1 MKTGRLPDSKAAKA
15 SGECNM
21 KTGSMGV
28 KNSTKKTT
36 RRNHKSSGCEEL
48 FDGKENE
55 HFSFKEPVGKCPELP
70 DKDIFL
76 MENRDSPVFHAG
88 QTLASSKI
96 KLQLFP
102 INKETRV
109 GLQKDGHNPYLELT
123 LKGQKKISSVLK
135 HLEKKWGSS
144 NVAKGD
150 PILFPYNIMENLSN
164 CRRWTIN
171 DSGTTAADVYAA
183 VGSPIL
189 FRLRYGWFYMHEPR
203 SLGIPFRQIPN
214 APVVESGEIERG
226 CIVNTEASYEEGDK
240 VEVTTKE
247 CKATDMGGE
256 ADDVTAQKI
265 DNASAAP
272 PDNQEGV
279 SNSLQQPS
287 LSWIDSLTN
296 VSIGGLLAEASL
308 LGRFD
313 TLDPKSY
320 ESNAGKQ
327 QSGAS
332 QIISDSLTNISI
344 GGLLSEASLQ
354 GRFSKSTES
363 NAGKQQSGA
372 SQLFSDSLDAFI
384 VAQNSHP
391 SVSRPSAE
399 GLRTSILD
407 AEETCHA
414 FPVQKLAST
423 AVDMQTTGSANSL
436 NLPNI
441 DKVNNQDGLSQN
453 LLLEKSWTD
462 LLLARSNDDERSL
475 GLSGIKWNESLG
487 PFDFGVPA
495 KKIISGDRFSM
506 DEFVKS

>member
-1 MKTGRLPDSKAAKA
+1 MKTSRLPDIKASKA
-15 SGECNM
+15 SGDCNL
-21 KTGSMGV
+21 KTGSIGV

-48 FDGKENE
+48 LDGKENE
-55 HFSFKEPVGKCPELP
+55 HFSFKEPVSKCPELP
-70 DKDIFL
+70 DRDIFL
-76 MENRDSPVFHAG
+76 MEKRDSVVLHAG
-88 QTLASSKI
+88 QTLASAKI

-102 INKETRV
+102 INKETRI
-109 GLQKDGHNPYLELT
+109 GLQKDGHNPYLELI

-150 PILFPYNIMENLSN
+150 PILFPYDIMENLSN

-171 DSGTTAADVYAA
+171 DSSTTAADVYAA
-183 VGSPIL
+183 VGRPIL
-189 FRLRYGWFYMHEPR
+189 FRLRYGWFYMHDPR
-203 SLGIPFRQIPN
+203 SLGIPFSPIPDV
-214 APVVESGEIERG
+214 PVVQSGEIEGG
-226 CIVNTEASYEEGDK
+226 CMANIETSYEEGGK
-240 VEVTTKE
+240 VEVPTKE
-247 CKATDMGGE
+247 CKEIHMGDV
-256 ADDVTAQKI
+256 ADDVTTQKI

-272 PDNQEGV
+272 LDNQEGV

-296 VSIGGLLAEASL
+296 ISVGGLLSEASL
-308 LGRFD
+308 LGTFG

-320 ESNAGKQ
+320 DSNAGKQ

-354 GRFSKSTES
+354 GRFSKSYDS

-384 VAQNSHP
+384 AAQISHP
-391 SVSRPSAE
+391 SVSRPPAE

-414 FPVQKLAST
+414 FP
-423 AVDMQTTGSANSL
+423 AVDMQTTGSGNSL
-436 NLPNI
+436 KLPNI

-453 LLLEKSWTD
+453 PLLEKSWTD
-462 LLLARSNDDERSL
+462 LLPARSNDDERSL

-487 PFDFGVPA
+487 PFDFDVPA
-495 KKIISGDRFSM
+495 KKIISGDSFSIG
-506 DEFVKS
+506 EFVKS